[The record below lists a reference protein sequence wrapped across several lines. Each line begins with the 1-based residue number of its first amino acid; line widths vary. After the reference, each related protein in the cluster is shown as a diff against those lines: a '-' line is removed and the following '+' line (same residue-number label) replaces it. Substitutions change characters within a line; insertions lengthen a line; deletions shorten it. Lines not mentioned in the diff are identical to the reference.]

1 MRKRRKTAKAALL
14 CLFCA
19 LLMAALPV
27 TALAETE
34 PYEPVAG
41 LLVTVNGANNFTQE
55 PEKGLT
61 VKVRGLTDL
70 VTGEYASNTATI
82 TLTNQ
87 SESAGTLSFDWAATS
102 VNELVIDGTTE
113 TTTSGGFEKRLGAG
127 DDVEIIITT
136 GPNTTTNKLEISGI
150 TFTEGTPEPEHN
162 YVPVVTAPTCTEEGY
177 TTYTCTSC
185 EEEHSYKDNIISA
198 LGHTEVIDEAVTAT
212 CTTPG
217 LTEGK
222 HCSVCNEVLE
232 AQQETTAL
240 GHTPTDAGT
249 ETPPTCTEA
258 GYTTYTCSSCGHGY
272 TTPGADELGHSFTN
286 YDSDNNATCTADG
299 TKTAKCGRCDATET
313 VTDTGSAKGHQ
324 FVKYTAQPPS
334 CTEKGRKE
342 HWQCSVCGL
351 YFAPESAEN
360 AQNGVEDNSAYLIE
374 ETGHDLKDHE
384 GRNPTYTQAG
394 WAPYQACT
402 RCDHT
407 TKASIP
413 ALQGGPKLE
422 SYGEFV
428 ASLAR
433 LEELANL
440 YCSGHS
446 GADALGLILGY
457 ISGREADQSFGDYVA
472 QKEEEFNAVWN
483 TPLEEY
489 LEVTALKEPG
499 IFTLPNGQRADLGY
513 LFGVMASIHQN
524 SGDPGA
530 AEADGWAGGLLEL
543 VKAADA
549 ANLSGTAEEIIPVLE
564 EGYFAKD
571 AGYSQARLF
580 ADLDGVNLMKAIG
593 DGYSTGE
600 LDLVLRGYFTAGLSE
615 ADRAELFLQNR
626 LSGSTTRQQIGR
638 AIHGAYSGNR
648 TIGALKNAYVFESN
662 TETLAKIEEAACR
675 VFADYLCRRAGIVG
689 QVDLSL
695 SDNAIR
701 ARERVSL
708 TVALEDG
715 FRGLSGY
722 QFTVK
727 YDPELFEVKR
737 IDTAGSPGEL
747 GAVARVDAQNGEITF
762 KTNGQVG
769 ANRELSGPMAV
780 IDFIAKKTAHGTAQ
794 FAVTDAVL
802 NIIEN
807 GQGQTHP
814 AVGSWKT
821 GQSVVI
827 TPILPGDADYDG
839 LLTQI
844 VVSGLEAPE
853 KYQMPDCDYTLSEGP
868 VQNGQ
873 AVWSPEPNF
882 GGKFAADTAYAL
894 SIPYVLHEYYTL
906 DETLAVTVEG
916 LESGRYTAVLENG
929 FIRIT
934 FAKTEPKAP
943 TGLDLRVLNSQ
954 NGSVT
959 TAAVPYAGTTAEY
972 TVAAWVLYDDGSE
985 ERLDQAFDCT
995 AEGGE
1000 GTGLTQS
1007 ENGWKLIL
1015 HPSARAGEMILKI
1028 GCTLEG
1034 RQLTDQRSLA
1044 LTRETD
1050 RLTRLE
1056 IIGEETV
1063 KVSGGTTT
1071 QQYTALGHNQ
1081 YGEEMAVENVVW
1093 SLTQAADGVSVDSAT
1108 GMLTITG
1115 RGNQSVAL
1123 RIDSGE
1129 IFAEKTVALR
1139 YQPVSSGGSYR
1150 PKEEKPEDKVEEKN
1164 RERTDAIVPA
1174 PDMTVAPVEETPLAQ
1189 PEPETLPLP
1198 PAAEKAPPEDATLPQ
1213 RADTKTTPEDDL
1225 AAPAQGE
1232 KPRGV
1237 GGMVVVVTAAGAG
1250 AAVAALGWRKKKKR

>member
-1 MRKRRKTAKAALL
+1 ML
-14 CLFCA
+14 
-19 LLMAALPV
+19 
-27 TALAETE
+27 E
-34 PYEPVAG
+34 
-41 LLVTVNGANNFTQE
+41 
-55 PEKGLT
+55 
-61 VKVRGLTDL
+61 
-70 VTGEYASNTATI
+70 I
-82 TLTNQ
+82 
-87 SESAGTLSFDWAATS
+87 
-102 VNELVIDGTTE
+102 
-113 TTTSGGFEKRLGAG
+113 GGF
-127 DDVEIIITT
+127 I
-136 GPNTTTNKLEISGI
+136 
-150 TFTEGTPEPEHN
+150 FTEETEPEHN

-198 LGHTEVIDEAVTAT
+198 LGHTEVIDEAVPAT

-222 HCSVCNEVLE
+222 HCSVCNTVLAAQEVIP
-232 AQQETTAL
+232 AP
-240 GHTPTDAGT
+240 GHTSTDAGT
-249 ETPPTCTEA
+249 ETAPTCTDA
-258 GYTTYTCSSCGHGY
+258 GYITHICSSCGHGY

-286 YDSDNNATCTADG
+286 YDSDNNATCTTDGTKPAKCDRCDATDTVVDEGSVLGHSYGIVVTPPDCTHPGYTTHTCSKCGDSYIDGETDAVGHSYASAVTAPTCSDAGYTTNTCSKCGESYRDDEVSALGHSFTNYASDHNATCTADG

-324 FVKYTAQPPS
+324 FVKDTAQPPT

-374 ETGHDLKDHE
+374 ETGHDLKDYE

-422 SYGEFV
+422 SYGEFT

-457 ISGREADQSFGDYVA
+457 ISGREADQNFAGYVA

-513 LFGVMASIHQN
+513 LFGVMTSIHQN

-530 AEADGWAGGLLEL
+530 ADADGWAGGLLKM

-549 ANLSGTAEEIIPVLE
+549 AHLSGTAEEIVPVLE

-600 LDLVLRGYFTAGLSE
+600 LELVLRGYFIAGLSE
-615 ADRAELFLQNR
+615 ANRAELFLQNR

-689 QVDLSL
+689 QVDISL

-701 ARERVSL
+701 ARENVSL

-727 YDPELFEVKR
+727 YDPELFEVKS

-747 GAVARVDAQNGEITF
+747 GAVAQVDAQNGEITF

-769 ANRELSGPMAV
+769 ANQELSGPMAV
-780 IDFIAKKTAHGTAQ
+780 IDFIAKKTARGTAQ

-839 LLTQI
+839 LLTQS
-844 VVSGLEAPE
+844 VVSGLEAPA
-853 KYQMPDCDYTLSEGP
+853 KYQMPDCDFTLSEGP
-868 VQNGQ
+868 TLNGQ
-873 AVWSPEPNF
+873 AVWSPEPSF
-882 GGKFAADTAYAL
+882 GVKFAADTAYAL

-916 LESGRYTAVLENG
+916 LESGRYTAVLEEG

-1044 LTRETD
+1044 LTREAD

-1071 QQYTALGHNQ
+1071 QQYTALGNNQ

-1093 SLTQAADGVSVDSAT
+1093 SLTQAADGVSVDPAT

-1139 YQPVSSGGSYR
+1139 YQPVPSGGSYR

-1164 RERTDAIVPA
+1164 RERADAIVPS

-1189 PEPETLPLP
+1189 PEPETLP
-1198 PAAEKAPPEDATLPQ
+1198 PAAEKAPPEEATLPQ
-1213 RADTKTTPEDDL
+1213 RADTQTTPEDDL
-1225 AAPAQGE
+1225 TAPAQGE
-1232 KPRGV
+1232 KPRGI
-1237 GGMVVVVTAAGAG
+1237 GGAVAVVTAAGAG